1 MTHKI
6 NNLKINGTN
15 AAQIDHAKII
25 LIVCSSL
32 FLLIAAAVHFD
43 ITRKFDI
50 DILLALRN
58 SDNLSVPL
66 FKSWLLP
73 LMQKITMLGNTET
86 VITLTGLMTVYCAIR
101 KEYRLAWIIL
111 TAVIGAGLLDFFFK
125 WAFDRSRPEAVPH
138 LVQAFYYSF
147 PSGHAFISSVLYTAL
162 AFLITKFIS
171 NKLLKLDIILI
182 TALVIFLIGFSRVYL
197 GVHYPTDVIA
207 GWLIGISWISL
218 CWILSQIIAMYSV
231 QKGH

>member
-111 TAVIGAGLLDFFFK
+111 TAVIGAGLLDFFLNGLSTEADPK
-125 WAFDRSRPEAVPH
+125 QYLILCRP
-138 LVQAFYYSF
+138 S
-147 PSGHAFISSVLYTAL
+147 
-162 AFLITKFIS
+162 
-171 NKLLKLDIILI
+171 I
-182 TALVIFLIGFSRVYL
+182 TAF
-197 GVHYPTDVIA
+197 PA
-207 GWLIGISWISL
+207 
-218 CWILSQIIAMYSV
+218 AMLLFHPYCIRRS
-231 QKGH
+231 HF